1 MSLTSWAA
9 GSDAAGSMIDKG
21 IVKIKNGKKYID
33 LTVNKRYITLAP
45 IADLVGLAFK
55 LEDPNNLLENG
66 KEGITLVI
74 LEKNKFP
81 DMEMRE

>member
-1 MSLTSWAA
+1 MIPCFGLTSWAA

-55 LEDPNNLLENG
+55 LEDPHNLLENG

-74 LEKNKFP
+74 LEKKIP
-81 DMEMRE
+81 